1 MSDLETLPV
10 LPEVATP
17 KQTAEFVNSTVQA
30 LAQDRYLHRGLPY
43 VRYGGR
49 IRYLR
54 QDVLDYMAANRVT
67 PLSPPTR

>member
-1 MSDLETLPV
+1 MVQQEKQAEV

-17 KQTAEFVNSTVQA
+17 KQAAEFVGSTVQA
-30 LAQDRYLHRGLPY
+30 LAQDRYLGRGLPY

-67 PLSPPTR
+67 PNRD